1 MPNSQLVMWIFPG
14 ASLINVQKEGQ
25 FTPTIEII
33 YDAVISKQPQWLET
47 RVLDVKSIAVC
58 KMNILP
64 HVIQHS
70 FV

>member
-1 MPNSQLVMWIFPG
+1 MPNSKLGMWIVPG
-14 ASLINVQKEGQ
+14 ASLINVQKEGK

-33 YDAVISKQPQWLET
+33 YNTVISKQPQWLD
-47 RVLDVKSIAVC
+47 LKSIVVC

-64 HVIQHS
+64 HVNQQS